1 MELPTANDTSTHSP
15 NLQAACYYVKSW
27 SRWNCQLLPDHP
39 PDRYTLISMIE
50 VVFVPQ
56 PELQERDPAITRE
69 AVSIH
74 VSAVIVSAAS
84 VRRSVNGWLLWE
96 VGERLSAGAPE
107 LVLGGELL
115 WRIPVRWTSPTQGVL
130 VERVCEIYANA
141 LDASLINAD
150 AKKQEIHERVERYAR
165 TLYPTNP

>member
-1 MELPTANDTSTHSP
+1 M
-15 NLQAACYYVKSW
+15 
-27 SRWNCQLLPDHP
+27 

-50 VVFVPQ
+50 VVFVPE
-56 PELQERDPAITRE
+56 PELQERDPAVTRE

-74 VSAVIVSAAS
+74 VNAVIVSATS

-115 WRIPVRWTSPTQGVL
+115 WRIPVRWTSPTLGVL
-130 VERVCEIYANA
+130 VERICEIYANA
-141 LDASLINAD
+141 LDAALINAD
-150 AKKQEIHERVERYAR
+150 AKKQEIHEQVKRYAR
-165 TLYPTNP
+165 NLLHIEVNTCKPKPQVQP